1 MRLNRVLVLA
11 LLLALSACGFQLR
24 EQVDLP
30 ASLSSL
36 RIEGVDPYSPL
47 QRNLELAL
55 RRAGANLVETAE
67 GSGVL
72 RVFAQR
78 IDRLPLSVGD
88 TGRVQE
94 YLMRYTVEF
103 ELVDNAG
110 AAVLPRQRV
119 ELDRDYTFD
128 TQQALGT
135 PGEEEI
141 VKAELER
148 DMVATILRRI
158 DAAVRGAG

>member
-1 MRLNRVLVLA
+1 MRLNRLLVPVLVLT
-11 LLLALSACGFQLR
+11 LSACGFQLR

-30 ASLSSL
+30 ARLASL

-55 RRAGANLVETAE
+55 RRSGARLAETAE
-67 GSGVL
+67 GNGVL
-72 RVFAQR
+72 RVFTQR

-94 YLMRYTVEF
+94 YLMRYTVDF
-103 ELVDNAG
+103 ELVDDAG
-110 AAVLPRQRV
+110 SVVLPRQLV

-141 VKAELER
+141 VRAELER

-158 DAAVRGAG
+158 DAAVRGGG